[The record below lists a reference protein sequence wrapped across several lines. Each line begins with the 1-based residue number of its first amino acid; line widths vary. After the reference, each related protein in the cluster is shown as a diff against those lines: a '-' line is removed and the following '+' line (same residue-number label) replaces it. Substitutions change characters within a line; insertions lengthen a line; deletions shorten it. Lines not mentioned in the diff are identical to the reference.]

1 MMFVC
6 VCERSLCLCV
16 SASLRLCVFVDVD
29 VCVCV
34 CRLTGGTVMD
44 RIVETDHFSERQA
57 AKVY

>member
-1 MMFVC
+1 VSLRICFFASMCVC
-6 VCERSLCLCV
+6 VCGC
-16 SASLRLCVFVDVD
+16 